1 MIDALGAQRSLEV
14 VSEPESSPESQ
25 SRPEPAK
32 KSFMDEEVEFGKKEM
47 AVSMVLGLVLGVVLF
62 IVAPAFITNLIV
74 GEYDQ
79 NTVLW
84 NIVDG
89 LLRVGVFVF
98 YLWLIGRMQEIKRMF
113 GYHGAE
119 HKTIHCYEHGLPLTP
134 ENARSFPR
142 LHVRCGTAFLIMVMV
157 IAIFVYTVTPING
170 LIELWGVPDGA
181 PKLAL
186 VILVRILLMPVIA
199 GISYEITVKWAGSNP
214 DNPLVKVVL
223 WPGMQMQYL
232 TTNEP
237 DDGQIE
243 CAIAAM
249 QKVLEREEAEEAGEK
264 AAAGAPITPTSLR
277 RRPRKALDRGCGRKN
292 ACPPPPSPLYSCGTV
307 PYPTQRGEPMES
319 AISARGLR
327 KSFKLSAKQRKL
339 ERTDARVKTAVDG
352 LSFDVAPGEIYGL
365 LGPNGAGK
373 TTTLRMLAA
382 LVKPDEGDA
391 LIEGVSV
398 VDDPAG
404 VRSLIGFLTSELKLE
419 DVFSPDYLFDFF
431 SELHHVD
438 APVRDERK
446 RQLFA
451 RFGIDRFAQ
460 TKVADLSTGM
470 KQKASLAISL
480 VHDPRVIIFDE
491 PTNGL
496 DVLTAKTVTDFLLE
510 LAADGRTVLLS
521 THIFSLVE
529 KVCDRVGVVID
540 GRMAASGTLSEVAGE
555 RSLEDAFFDLYAAS
569 VKEAS

>member
-1 MIDALGAQRSLEV
+1 M
-14 VSEPESSPESQ
+14 
-25 SRPEPAK
+25 
-32 KSFMDEEVEFGKKEM
+32 
-47 AVSMVLGLVLGVVLF
+47 
-62 IVAPAFITNLIV
+62 
-74 GEYDQ
+74 EY
-79 NTVLW
+79 
-84 NIVDG
+84 
-89 LLRVGVFVF
+89 
-98 YLWLIGRMQEIKRMF
+98 
-113 GYHGAE
+113 
-119 HKTIHCYEHGLPLTP
+119 
-134 ENARSFPR
+134 
-142 LHVRCGTAFLIMVMV
+142 
-157 IAIFVYTVTPING
+157 
-170 LIELWGVPDGA
+170 
-181 PKLAL
+181 
-186 VILVRILLMPVIA
+186 
-199 GISYEITVKWAGSNP
+199 
-214 DNPLVKVVL
+214 
-223 WPGMQMQYL
+223 
-232 TTNEP
+232 
-237 DDGQIE
+237 
-243 CAIAAM
+243 
-249 QKVLEREEAEEAGEK
+249 
-264 AAAGAPITPTSLR
+264 
-277 RRPRKALDRGCGRKN
+277 
-292 ACPPPPSPLYSCGTV
+292 
-307 PYPTQRGEPMES
+307 

-529 KVCDRVGVVID
+529 KVCDRAGIVID

>member
-1 MIDALGAQRSLEV
+1 M
-14 VSEPESSPESQ
+14 
-25 SRPEPAK
+25 
-32 KSFMDEEVEFGKKEM
+32 
-47 AVSMVLGLVLGVVLF
+47 
-62 IVAPAFITNLIV
+62 
-74 GEYDQ
+74 EY
-79 NTVLW
+79 
-84 NIVDG
+84 
-89 LLRVGVFVF
+89 
-98 YLWLIGRMQEIKRMF
+98 
-113 GYHGAE
+113 
-119 HKTIHCYEHGLPLTP
+119 
-134 ENARSFPR
+134 
-142 LHVRCGTAFLIMVMV
+142 
-157 IAIFVYTVTPING
+157 
-170 LIELWGVPDGA
+170 
-181 PKLAL
+181 
-186 VILVRILLMPVIA
+186 
-199 GISYEITVKWAGSNP
+199 
-214 DNPLVKVVL
+214 
-223 WPGMQMQYL
+223 
-232 TTNEP
+232 
-237 DDGQIE
+237 
-243 CAIAAM
+243 
-249 QKVLEREEAEEAGEK
+249 
-264 AAAGAPITPTSLR
+264 
-277 RRPRKALDRGCGRKN
+277 
-292 ACPPPPSPLYSCGTV
+292 
-307 PYPTQRGEPMES
+307 

-398 VDDPAG
+398 VDDP
-404 VRSLIGFLTSELKLE
+404 
-419 DVFSPDYLFDFF
+419 
-431 SELHHVD
+431 
-438 APVRDERK
+438 PVRDERK
-446 RQLFA
+446 RRLFA

>member
-1 MIDALGAQRSLEV
+1 M
-14 VSEPESSPESQ
+14 
-25 SRPEPAK
+25 
-32 KSFMDEEVEFGKKEM
+32 
-47 AVSMVLGLVLGVVLF
+47 
-62 IVAPAFITNLIV
+62 
-74 GEYDQ
+74 EY
-79 NTVLW
+79 
-84 NIVDG
+84 
-89 LLRVGVFVF
+89 
-98 YLWLIGRMQEIKRMF
+98 
-113 GYHGAE
+113 
-119 HKTIHCYEHGLPLTP
+119 
-134 ENARSFPR
+134 
-142 LHVRCGTAFLIMVMV
+142 
-157 IAIFVYTVTPING
+157 
-170 LIELWGVPDGA
+170 
-181 PKLAL
+181 
-186 VILVRILLMPVIA
+186 
-199 GISYEITVKWAGSNP
+199 
-214 DNPLVKVVL
+214 
-223 WPGMQMQYL
+223 
-232 TTNEP
+232 
-237 DDGQIE
+237 
-243 CAIAAM
+243 
-249 QKVLEREEAEEAGEK
+249 
-264 AAAGAPITPTSLR
+264 
-277 RRPRKALDRGCGRKN
+277 
-292 ACPPPPSPLYSCGTV
+292 
-307 PYPTQRGEPMES
+307 
-319 AISARGLR
+319 AISVRGLR

-431 SELHHVD
+431 SELHHV
-438 APVRDERK
+438 VRDERK
-446 RQLFA
+446 RRLFA

-569 VKEAS
+569 AKEAS